1 MISFKGVAVFW
12 LAVTALV
19 SGVNARVSCM
29 DENNNEVP
37 WFFIYKFR
45 NGTEYAYVDKH
56 TPDTKHWPVSS
67 KSIASDEGALA
78 NTIGRLWG
86 PNKPKDLIYA
96 VYNDQWGNK
105 TDDGGHTKGVFM
117 FDAQTAVWLI
127 HSVPNFPGNLDDE
140 RYEYPTSGERNGQ
153 VALCVTFKSG
163 QEKTIAEHLL
173 LQHPNIYAKPRT
185 FKKEEYP
192 HLDRLFNGK
201 FTTARPWVLHD
212 KLYDIEGTE
221 FRSFAKH
228 GNFDKDV
235 YSGLVAPGLESSLRV
250 FTWLK
255 NQKEKVDNQFQ
266 GKYKVVNI
274 ESLTFDLDGGVTKK
288 GSRTVDHS
296 KWAIS
301 FESKHSYVC
310 VGTLNREKTQFGRGG
325 ETLCFENGI
334 LHNLLR
340 STFPDLP
347 PSKRMREETIG

>member
-228 GNFDKDV
+228 GNFDKGIAAHGQV
-235 YSGLVAPGLESSLRV
+235 NMIISCNSGGPFRDYKMCTPASSP
-250 FTWLK
+250 
-255 NQKEKVDNQFQ
+255 
-266 GKYKVVNI
+266 
-274 ESLTFDLDGGVTKK
+274 LDWSPACECSR
-288 GSRTVDHS
+288 GSRIRRK
-296 KWAIS
+296 KWTTSSRANTKWS
-301 FESKHSYVC
+301 
-310 VGTLNREKTQFGRGG
+310 TLKV
-325 ETLCFENGI
+325 
-334 LHNLLR
+334 
-340 STFPDLP
+340 
-347 PSKRMREETIG
+347 